1 MTHAISHR
9 CTVLVIEDDAAQRDT
24 LRRQLEARDLRVVVA
39 VDGLQRLAELDRCH
53 PDAVL
58 SDIRM
63 PAMDGLEF
71 ARRLRRNPQYRGV
84 PLIAVT
90 GLNDP
95 DDVMAT
101 WRAGFDD
108 HLPKPVSAQ
117 ALDRVVDRAMRRS
130 AGRPEPS
137 D

>member
-1 MTHAISHR
+1 MNHAISHR
-9 CTVLVIEDDAAQRDT
+9 RTILIIEDDPDQCDT
-24 LRRQLEARDLRVVVA
+24 LQRQLEARDLRVVVA
-39 VDGLQRLAELDRCH
+39 VDGFQGLAELARCH

-71 ARRLRRNPQYRGV
+71 ARRMRRDPRYRGV

-90 GLNDP
+90 VLNDLA
-95 DDVMAT
+95 DVIAT
-101 WRAGFDD
+101 WQAGFDD
-108 HLPKPVSAQ
+108 HLSKPVSAQ

-130 AGRPEPS
+130 TTPPKN
-137 D
+137 